1 MAAQNEQNAL
11 QLSPGERG
19 SSTRQ
24 SALAPRRGSS
34 SLGLGITPQEFFSSN
49 PFSLMRRMSEEMDRV
64 FQEFGLDHNGD
75 NKVGWS
81 PAIEVVQKDGK
92 LNIRAELPGLSLDDV
107 KIEVSNDALTI
118 QGERKVEHEEN
129 QGGVRRSERQYG
141 FFYRTIPLPERA
153 DVEHASAKF
162 QNGMLEISIPVPE
175 QKESRRSIPIEGQ
188 SKSQEQSQKQA
199 A

>member
-1 MAAQNEQNAL
+1 
-11 QLSPGERG
+11 
-19 SSTRQ
+19 
-24 SALAPRRGSS
+24 
-34 SLGLGITPQEFFSSN
+34 LGITPQEFFSSN

-64 FQEFGLDHNGD
+64 FQEFGLERDGES
-75 NKVGWS
+75 KVGWS

-92 LNIRAELPGLSLDDV
+92 LNVRAELPGLSSDDV
-107 KIEVSNDALTI
+107 KIETTKDALTI

-129 QGGVRRSERQYG
+129 KDGARRSERQYG
-141 FFYRTIPLPERA
+141 FFYRSIPLPEGA
-153 DVEHASAKF
+153 DVEHANAKF

-188 SKSQEQSQKQA
+188 SKPQEQSQRQA

>member
-1 MAAQNEQNAL
+1 MAAQNDQKAL
-11 QLSPGERG
+11 QTSPGERQNN
-19 SSTRQ
+19 TRQ
-24 SALAPRRGSS
+24 TALSPRRGSPY
-34 SLGLGITPQEFFSSN
+34 LGLGVTPQEFFSGN

-64 FQEFGLDHNGD
+64 FQEFGLDRNGD

-81 PAIEVVQKDGK
+81 PAIEVLEKDGK
-92 LNIRAELPGLSLDDV
+92 LNIRAELPGLSSDDV
-107 KIEVSNDALTI
+107 KIEVANDALTI

-129 QGGVRRSERQYG
+129 QGGARRSERQYG
-141 FFYRTIPLPERA
+141 FFYRSIPLPERA
-153 DVEHASAKF
+153 DVEHANAKF

-188 SKSQEQSQKQA
+188 SKPQEQSQKQA